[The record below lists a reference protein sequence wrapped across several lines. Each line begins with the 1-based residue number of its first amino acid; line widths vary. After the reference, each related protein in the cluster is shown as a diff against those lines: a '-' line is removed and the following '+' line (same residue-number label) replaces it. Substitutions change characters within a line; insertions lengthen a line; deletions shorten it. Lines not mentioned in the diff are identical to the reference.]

1 MRVETAKEADKA
13 AGFDE
18 EYDDEDVVQEDGVAN
33 EDEPDFICQRK
44 TPQAQNELAKAQ
56 QDVLD
61 LHLRIGHT
69 LGQVTDANETEAAVK
84 FHTLGAIHTAAARC
98 PERGVPACVRA
109 GTEVPR
115 GTACEKTFKK
125 NYQFLADDM
134 TKLNEGLEKRAQI
147 RTLKRTQEALSARI
161 ANASETSPEVGVWK
175 QELANLEQRIKAMY
189 LEMAALD
196 QCIYV
201 EGHGF
206 FFAQFWLAPDLKALK
221 GMLGIPQSGRAP
233 HPCPHCNCK
242 RDEIGD
248 LLKTWDAVGTLRF
261 LPPATILALLDI
273 GKRGAPRLASVRASS
288 EVPRTAASA
297 PCGSERTPAR
307 TYAAH
312 GITHPTEWITGG
324 EGECPAIYTNQAT
337 ERSNSVDRRA
347 VIRKTMK
354 GKALTG
360 PLAKIVEPVTG
371 RVTWAPAILELLAWG
386 TRMMSYRLHDL
397 HRGKQLEWWHIDI
410 RELNLLIYA
419 YDIDASTVWTEEL
432 LLKKLGLPAGKR
444 IYITGRGDLKEDID
458 NPDCFKGVHI
468 QVTKASKAAINKME
482 EKQGLLEANVKVGK
496 KRQHLRDQDTVTG
509 EQERKKS
516 RHTTTVT
523 QTLGK
528 EGNPTFATI
537 TPLITPLR

>member
-1 MRVETAKEADKA
+1 
-13 AGFDE
+13 
-18 EYDDEDVVQEDGVAN
+18 
-33 EDEPDFICQRK
+33 
-44 TPQAQNELAKAQ
+44 
-56 QDVLD
+56 
-61 LHLRIGHT
+61 
-69 LGQVTDANETEAAVK
+69 
-84 FHTLGAIHTAAARC
+84 
-98 PERGVPACVRA
+98 
-109 GTEVPR
+109 
-115 GTACEKTFKK
+115 
-125 NYQFLADDM
+125 M

-273 GKRGAPRLASVRASS
+273 GKRGASH
-288 EVPRTAASA
+288 
-297 PCGSERTPAR
+297 GSERPVWQR
-307 TYAAH
+307 AH
-312 GITHPTEWITGG
+312 PGTHI
-324 EGECPAIYTNQAT
+324 
-337 ERSNSVDRRA
+337 RSSRHRA
-347 VIRKTMK
+347 PK
-354 GKALTG
+354 
-360 PLAKIVEPVTG
+360 
-371 RVTWAPAILELLAWG
+371 
-386 TRMMSYRLHDL
+386 
-397 HRGKQLEWWHIDI
+397 
-410 RELNLLIYA
+410 
-419 YDIDASTVWTEEL
+419 
-432 LLKKLGLPAGKR
+432 
-444 IYITGRGDLKEDID
+444 GDLKEDID

-537 TPLITPLR
+537 TPLITPLRAPRCRQLAIFINVKVESGVIAPVRGFGVAKVGVRASGASAAGFGVPAPVRGLAPVREEIAPVRGLGVPSPLRGLRG

>member
-1 MRVETAKEADKA
+1 
-13 AGFDE
+13 
-18 EYDDEDVVQEDGVAN
+18 
-33 EDEPDFICQRK
+33 
-44 TPQAQNELAKAQ
+44 
-56 QDVLD
+56 
-61 LHLRIGHT
+61 
-69 LGQVTDANETEAAVK
+69 
-84 FHTLGAIHTAAARC
+84 
-98 PERGVPACVRA
+98 
-109 GTEVPR
+109 
-115 GTACEKTFKK
+115 
-125 NYQFLADDM
+125 M

-147 RTLKRTQEALSARI
+147 RTLKRTQKALSARI

-248 LLKTWDAVGTLRF
+248 LLKTWA
-261 LPPATILALLDI
+261 
-273 GKRGAPRLASVRASS
+273 
-288 EVPRTAASA
+288 
-297 PCGSERTPAR
+297 
-307 TYAAH
+307 
-312 GITHPTEWITGG
+312 EWITGG
-324 EGECPAIYTNQAT
+324 EGECPAIYTNQA
-337 ERSNSVDRRA
+337 NNVDRRA

-360 PLAKIVEPVTG
+360 PLAKIVEPVTS

-516 RHTTTVT
+516 RHT
-523 QTLGK
+523 
-528 EGNPTFATI
+528 
-537 TPLITPLR
+537 